1 MLAPGGRIVLIGQ
14 DWEMVAIDS
23 DDPGLTRTIVH
34 ARAELVTGPRT
45 ARRYRNLLLDAGFRE
60 VTVEVHTDVL
70 TGVDG
75 LSVLVGM
82 ADAVRSA
89 GAVTEARVGGWA
101 EEQQRRA
108 HDDRLFLA
116 VPVFVASATR

>member
-34 ARAELVTGPRT
+34 ARAELVT
-45 ARRYRNLLLDAGFRE
+45 
-60 VTVEVHTDVL
+60 
-70 TGVDG
+70 
-75 LSVLVGM
+75 
-82 ADAVRSA
+82 
-89 GAVTEARVGGWA
+89 EARVGGWA